1 MAMLGDKLAD
11 LATRIARLSE
21 GDGDGSHPTAI
32 AGLSLHRAAAP
43 TALASVLYEPTLCVV
58 AQGRKRVILGDE
70 VYAYDPAHFLLVS
83 VDLPLVAQVIEA
95 TAAEPYLGIK
105 LDLDLAVAGEAL
117 MDADPADLGGEAPGR
132 GVAVSTI
139 DLPLL
144 DAVARL
150 VGLLDEPRA
159 IAALAPLVRRE
170 ITYRLLIGPQGARLR
185 RIAAEGG
192 QARRIAR
199 AIDWLRHN
207 FARPLRVE
215 EVARGVHM
223 SPSSFHQHFKAVT
236 ALSPLQYQK
245 RLRLH
250 EARRLML
257 AEALDAAAAA
267 YRVGYESPSQF
278 NRDYRRTF
286 GEPPA
291 RDLARLKAAAPPA
304 RG

>member
-1 MAMLGDKLAD
+1 MLGAELAD
-11 LATRIARLSE
+11 LATRIGRLSE

-32 AGLSLHRAAAP
+32 AGLSLHRSAMP

-70 VYAYDPAHFLLVS
+70 IYAYDPAHFLLVS

-95 TAAEPYLGIK
+95 SAVEPYLGIK
-105 LDLDLAVAGEAL
+105 LDLDLALVGETL
-117 MDADPADLGGEAPGR
+117 MDADLAGRDAEAPAR
-132 GVAVSTI
+132 GLAVSTI
-139 DLPLL
+139 DPGLL

-150 VGLLDEPRA
+150 VGLLDSPRD

-170 ITYRLLIGPQGARLR
+170 ITYRLLTGAQGPRLR
-185 RIAAEGG
+185 RIAADGG

-257 AEALDAAAAA
+257 AEALDAAAAS

-278 NRDYRRTF
+278 SRDYRRAF

-291 RDLARLKAAAPPA
+291 RDLARLRATTAPA
-304 RG
+304 VRG

>member
-1 MAMLGDKLAD
+1 MLGDKLAG
-11 LATRIARLSE
+11 LATRIGHLTAAA
-21 GDGDGSHPTAI
+21 GDGSHPTAV
-32 AGLSLHRAAAP
+32 AGLSLHRAAMP
-43 TALASVLYEPTLCVV
+43 TALTSVLYEPTLCVV

-70 VYAYDPAHFLLVS
+70 IYAYDPAHFLLVS
-83 VDLPLVAQVIEA
+83 VDLPLVAQVVEA
-95 TAAEPYLGIK
+95 SAAEPYLGIK
-105 LDLDLAVAGEAL
+105 LDLDPAVVGELL
-117 MDADPADLGGEAPGR
+117 MDADLADRDGEAPER
-132 GVAVSTI
+132 GLAVSTI
-139 DLPLL
+139 DAGLL

-150 VGLLDEPRA
+150 VGLLDDPAA
-159 IAALAPLVRRE
+159 IGVLAPLVRRE
-170 ITYRLLIGPQGARLR
+170 ITYRLLTGEQGPRLR
-185 RIAAEGG
+185 QIAAEGG
-192 QARRIAR
+192 QAQRIAR

-215 EVARGVHM
+215 DVARGVHM

-257 AEALDAAAAA
+257 AEALDAAAAG

-278 NRDYRRTF
+278 SRDYRRAF

-291 RDLARLKAAAPPA
+291 RDLARLKAATPPG